1 MPEKRDLFTTVQE
14 TTVLSNRYGNNEDNL
29 FILPKIPATGKV
41 MHEPVTNIVNSKQA
55 NHRFAPLGVCMG
67 KVLKKDVTHYRPI
80 APKKRPAS
88 EEFWSP
94 DGNKSKIPKCLRRT
108 GPDAE
113 IVDDETY
120 YGLIKVNMPIS
131 PDRAKYTKP
140 EYFQNNTG
148 RMSQCNEKE
157 ETKVETIEHLLIL
170 TAKALLSR
178 MRMVEFIPDTE
189 VGRFKVLINEHLG
202 QMSCDDRNC
211 DTVPLEYD
219 SSFVSRYSNLCL
231 ACGING
237 VVDIEELCCPD
248 HNGSTNKPFI
258 RRSRCRD
265 KRSTKNALI
274 GGLCFHCTFSMRINR
289 MTLIATDKGGI
300 EQFCNNKAFCR
311 CSRSHYFQKM
321 MLLGALSLNHSLYA
335 PMIINKALTEMIE
348 MAFNNLYQSKRRGK
362 HSWEY
367 HAYVSLIAKNLI
379 GHFASC
385 QSRASQWF
393 IIIMHSL
400 AEGLWDPNYEQF
412 LEKMNEEAIKRTSD
426 CSICC
431 SPMTFENLFRIG
443 SSQLPYHMQVS
454 GGLTVVKKYYNDFYK

>member
-1 MPEKRDLFTTVQE
+1 MPEKRDLLTTVEE
-14 TTVLSNRYGNNEDNL
+14 TTVLTNRYGNNEDNL

-41 MHEPVTNIVNSKQA
+41 MDEPVTNIPNSKQA
-55 NHRFAPLGVCMG
+55 NARFAPLGVCIG
-67 KVLKKDVTHYRPI
+67 KVLKNDVRHYRPI
-80 APKKRPAS
+80 APRKRSAA
-88 EEFWSP
+88 EEFWCP
-94 DGNKSKIPKCLRRT
+94 DGNKSKIPKCLRRS
-108 GPDAE
+108 GPDRE
-113 IVDDETY
+113 MVDDETY
-120 YGLIKVNMPIS
+120 YGLIQVNMPIS
-131 PDRAKYTKP
+131 PARAKYKCDL
-140 EYFQNNTG
+140 EKNAG
-148 RMSQCNEKE
+148 RMSQCNQRE

-178 MRMVEFIPDTE
+178 MRMVELIPETE

-202 QMSCDDRNC
+202 QMSCDDRNGE
-211 DTVPLEYD
+211 TVPLEFD

-237 VVDIEELCCPD
+237 IVDIEELCCPD
-248 HNGSTNKPFI
+248 HDGSTNKPFI
-258 RRSRCRD
+258 RRSRCKD

-289 MTLIATDKGGI
+289 MTLVGPDKGGI

-321 MLLGALSLNHSLYA
+321 MLLGALSLNHSLFA
-335 PMIINKALTEMIE
+335 PMIMNKTVTEMIE
-348 MAFNNLYQSKRRGK
+348 MALNHLYQSKRRGK

-367 HAYVSLIAKNLI
+367 HSYVSLIAKNLI
-379 GHFASC
+379 GHFGSC

-412 LEKMNEEAIKRTSD
+412 LDKMEEEAIKRTSD
-426 CSICC
+426 CSICS
-431 SPMTFENLFRIG
+431 SPMTFENIFRIG
-443 SSQLPYHMQVS
+443 SNQLPYHMQVS
-454 GGLTVVKKYYNDFYK
+454 GGLSVVKKYYNQFYK